1 MPNDDAGGRR
11 GGRGER
17 GRNGRQCSL
26 SNPPDEASLVNTP
39 PGGPAF
45 RAGKVI
51 FVGRLFWPEPETWR
65 APLRNPFA
73 PVEGKGRRDRLE
85 RTTENTYERQD
96 SVLRGRAR
104 RRNRP
109 RRAAFGHVS
118 LGRDDQDGGRRA
130 DVPVKEHHRE
140 RRQLEGSH
148 HPCRGCQGGG
158 PRRHA

>member
-26 SNPPDEASLVNTP
+26 SNPSDEASLVNTP

-65 APLRNPFA
+65 APLRNHS
-73 PVEGKGRRDRLE
+73 RR
-85 RTTENTYERQD
+85 
-96 SVLRGRAR
+96 SKAR
-104 RRNRP
+104 DVAIGSNEP
-109 RRAAFGHVS
+109 RRLPVNARILCCAAVLAAATGLAGPPLVTS
-118 LGRDDQDGGRRA
+118 ALAEMTKMVGGAPMYPSRNIIENA
-130 DVPVKEHHRE
+130 V
-140 RRQLEGSH
+140 
-148 HPCRGCQGGG
+148 
-158 PRRHA
+158 